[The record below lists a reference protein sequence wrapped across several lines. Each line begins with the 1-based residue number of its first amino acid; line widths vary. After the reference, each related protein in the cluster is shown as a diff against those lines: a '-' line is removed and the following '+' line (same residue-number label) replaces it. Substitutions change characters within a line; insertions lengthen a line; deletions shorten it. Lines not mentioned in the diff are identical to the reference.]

1 MTPTANSLC
10 PCGSG
15 KKYKRCCRSKDQG
28 LRTLHQ
34 RLLAGELPF
43 FARISSTEGE
53 AGQFVANNASITL
66 GGVTTVLIDEAITV
80 STNSTAVTKTE
91 MSTAAISIPV
101 DGTSQGSIWTSG
113 NASVSNSSASA
124 DLALRDGTKKMKGV
138 SSSGLYAIAQIK
150 TQRDS
155 GQQYFD
161 LLFGTS
167 GQAEEVD
174 AEGVKQ
180 RPHIAIHPDGNGKF
194 IRLAGHSCELESEM
208 TYQLAPRQIVPRAIR
223 VRSIEHQE
231 VLELRFTQGL
241 SGSVV
246 LEEIC
251 FGETK

>member
-1 MTPTANSLC
+1 MIPTSNSPC

-43 FARISSTEGE
+43 FARISSTDGA
-53 AGQFVANNASITL
+53 AGQFVVSRASITR
-66 GGVTTVLIDEAITV
+66 GGVTTVLLDEAITV
-80 STNSTAVTKTE
+80 STNNTAGTKTE
-91 MSTAAISIPV
+91 MSAAAISIPV
-101 DGTSQGSIWTSG
+101 DGTSHGSIWTSG
-113 NASVSNSSASA
+113 NASVSNSSASVE
-124 DLALRDGTKKMKGV
+124 LALRGGTKKMKGV
-138 SSSGLYAIAQIK
+138 SPTGLYAIARVG

-194 IRLAGHSCELESEM
+194 IRLAGHSCEFESEM
-208 TYQLAPRQIVPRAIR
+208 TYQLAARQIVPSAVR

-231 VLELRFTQGL
+231 VLELRFTQEPTGR
-241 SGSVV
+241 VV

-251 FGETK
+251 FADTK